1 MLKLTKLTVIFLLL
15 VSINFAQS
23 PFLTLMADDGI
34 VYEAETTAFIAR
46 VEADGGEV
54 LDPDGLNSFIVLL
67 KAQGVYDSLVL
78 LVDPN
83 WGVKKNANNKIT
95 VLYDLLGN
103 DLTEADT
110 SKVPTLRDYI
120 DNDAGATALKGALFD
135 GSNDYITT
143 TTLSVAQP
151 LSTFMVYRPLR
162 HQLYDTF
169 VATTSAPWQQWYEA
183 NTSNKIYINSYLATA
198 DMETLN
204 DMGLLRVMLSGAS
217 SEVQYNDNSGET
229 GNMGTDGF
237 TGFAMTGFLGS
248 NCAYLELGSV
258 AMFNN
263 SLSATPTL
271 AIQTFLMTRW
281 NL

>member
-1 MLKLTKLTVIFLLL
+1 MLKLIKTIAMLLFVQ
-15 VSINFAQS
+15 VSFAQS
-23 PFLTLMADDGI
+23 PLLTLMVDDGI
-34 VYEAETTAFIAR
+34 TYEAETTAFIAR

-54 LDPDGLNSFIVLL
+54 LDPDGLNDFIVLL
-67 KAQGVYDSLVL
+67 KAQGVYDNLVF

-83 WGVKKNANNKIT
+83 WGVKKNTNNKIT

-110 SKVPTLRDYI
+110 SKVPTLTDYV
-120 DNDAGATALKGALFD
+120 DNGSGATTLKDALFD

-151 LSTFMVYRPLR
+151 LSTFLVYRPLR
-162 HQLYDTF
+162 HTLYDTF

-183 NTSNKIYINSYLATA
+183 NTANKLYINSYLATA

-204 DMGLLRVMLSGAS
+204 NMGLLRVMLSGAS
-217 SEVQYNDNSGET
+217 SEVQYNDNSEET

-248 NCAYLELGSV
+248 NCVKMELGLAS
-258 AMFNN
+258 MFDDNI
-263 SLSATPTL
+263 SAL
-271 AIQTFLMTRW
+271 AVSAIQSFLITRW